1 MEYSIIKT
9 PNEYAMAI
17 AQNLRK
23 LRKRKKLSMEALAK
37 KSGVSYGSL
46 KRFERTG
53 QISLV
58 SLLKIAVVLDRAEPF
73 EELFRVMEITSIQEI
88 IDGTV

>member
-1 MEYSIIKT
+1 MIKT
-9 PNEYAMAI
+9 PNEYAMTV

-23 LRKRKKLSMEALAK
+23 LRKRKKLSMEALAH

-53 QISLV
+53 QISFM
-58 SLLKIAVVLDRAEPF
+58 SLIKIAVVLDCAEPL
-73 EELFRVMEITSIQEI
+73 EALFQTVEITSIQEI
-88 IDGTV
+88 IDGKV